1 MSASARLRL
10 QQFRES
16 QTNKQLTEKTTAT
29 VTPATANDAS
39 THLTQK
45 ETKVSA
51 AIKEYKQQHATK
63 HTQAMSS
70 KPLAWWTKQA
80 LWIKVAIWSTLFV
93 LAMVVGGLQSFFI
106 LCGFVLVYAYTRED
120 TAVKGQKSA
129 YSVFNKGGEKLAG
142 TFDAEQFED
151 QMRGRAKGVF

>member
-45 ETKVSA
+45 ETK
-51 AIKEYKQQHATK
+51 
-63 HTQAMSS
+63 
-70 KPLAWWTKQA
+70 
-80 LWIKVAIWSTLFV
+80 
-93 LAMVVGGLQSFFI
+93 GGQSGLLQ
-106 LCGFVLVYAYTRED
+106 LEG
-120 TAVKGQKSA
+120 
-129 YSVFNKGGEKLAG
+129 
-142 TFDAEQFED
+142 
-151 QMRGRAKGVF
+151 